1 MKILVTGGAGYIGS
15 HTCVE
20 LLNGGY
26 EVVVVDN
33 LYNASEKAL
42 ERVEQITGKTVKFYE
57 ADLLDQPAID
67 HILEEEKVDAVIH
80 FAGYKAVGES
90 VAKPIEYYHNNM
102 TGTLLLCDSMR
113 RHGVKNI
120 IFSSSATVYGD
131 PAIIPITEECPKKTP
146 TNPYGQTKTML
157 EQVLM
162 DIQKSDPEWN
172 VILLRYFNPIGAHK
186 SGLIGEDPKG
196 IPNNLLPYVAQVAI
210 GKLECVGVFGNDYDT
225 PDGTGVRDY
234 IHVVDLARGHVKAL
248 EKFKEEK
255 GVRIYN
261 LGTGNGYSVLQVVKA
276 FSKACGKELPYVIKP
291 RRPGDIAACYCDPAK
306 AKAEL
311 GWEAEYGIEEM
322 CADSWRW
329 QSQNP
334 NGYNDPQ

>member
-1 MKILVTGGAGYIGS
+1 M
-15 HTCVE
+15 
-20 LLNGGY
+20 
-26 EVVVVDN
+26 DN

-42 ERVEQITGKTVKFYE
+42 DRVQQITGKTLKFYN
-57 ADLLDQPAID
+57 ADMLDQPAMDQIF
-67 HILEEEKVDAVIH
+67 EAEKPDAVIH

-102 TGTLLLCDSMR
+102 TGTLLLCDTMR
-113 RHGVKNI
+113 KHGCKNI

-131 PAIIPITEECPKKTP
+131 PLQIPISEECPKQNP

-162 DIQKSDPEWN
+162 DIHRADPEWN
-172 VILLRYFNPIGAHK
+172 VTLLRYFNPIGAHK

-210 GKLECVGVFGNDYDT
+210 GKLKCVGVFGNDYDT

-234 IHVVDLARGHVKAL
+234 IHVVDLARGHVKAI
-248 EKFKEEK
+248 EKFKENK
-255 GVRIYN
+255 GVLIYN
-261 LGTGNGYSVLQVVKA
+261 LGTGHGYSVLQVIAA
-276 FSKACGKELPYVIKP
+276 FSKACGKEIPYEIKP
-291 RRPGDIAACYCDPAK
+291 RRAGDIATCYCTPAK

-334 NGYNDPQ
+334 NGHNDPE